1 MVSEMGHI
9 AGPHL
14 IDFLGAFGGVLGM
27 SLGLYFQLVSR
38 RAVHP
43 MAVTAFFVVGLVMF
57 LATLEPFTPNV
68 EMVLYLRAFAYLL
81 FIGFEVVAGWYVYQ
95 HSDVER
101 PVEAVLT
108 AFDRDGDRH

>member
-1 MVSEMGHI
+1 MIDMSHI

-14 IDFLGAFGGVLGM
+14 IDFIGAFGGVLGM

-43 MAVTAFFVVGLVMF
+43 MAVTSFFLVGLVMF
-57 LATLEPFTPNV
+57 LATLEPFTAQV
-68 EMVLYLRAFAYLL
+68 EMVLYIRAFAYVL

-95 HSDVER
+95 HSDIER
-101 PVEAVLT
+101 PIEAVVT
-108 AFDRDGDRH
+108 AFDRDGNDH